1 MAIVSRGGRGY
12 GRLPSLMTLMAGI
25 AAAAVADSVTVRG
38 QTIDTFT
45 WSHNGDTLEVSCRGD
60 VEFSD
65 DDLDVRRLTPGGAL
79 RITERRRAGARS
91 IEFTTNAAGT
101 IERRFSVG
109 TSKRPYEPE
118 GRQWLSQFLP
128 HLIRQTAIG
137 AAGRVARIL
146 RANGSAAVLAEISLI
161 EGSRTKRLY
170 LGELLKTPDLDAGAL
185 QQALAQAARE
195 VVFEPELAR
204 LLGANDALLRDEGT
218 RQAYLDAA
226 RTIGSGLEIRRL
238 FSAILE
244 RGPVNSEVLAGV
256 LEISTAIGSALERA
270 SLLVQVAKLQ
280 PLDHATR
287 APFFRALD
295 TLVASDGE
303 YRRVLGAVL
312 EQLERSPETAAAF
325 LASAGDPRND
335 DQAARLLDLVATQ
348 HSIEGAF
355 RAPFFRRV
363 ASMSS
368 AFERSRVL
376 TIVARRKDASEET
389 IMAILG
395 AVQGMTASFEAA
407 QVLLAVAETHT
418 LSGPARDAY
427 IDAANRILSALAA
440 HPRRDSR

>member
-1 MAIVSRGGRGY
+1 MAIVSRGGRGS
-12 GRLPSLMTLMAGI
+12 GRLPSLIVLMAGI
-25 AAAAVADSVTVRG
+25 AAGAVADSVTLRG

-45 WSHNGDTLEVSCRGD
+45 WSHNGDRLEVSCRGD

-65 DDLDVRRLTPGGAL
+65 DDLDVRGLTPGGML
-79 RITERRRAGARS
+79 RIMERRRAGARS
-91 IEFTTNAAGT
+91 IEFTTTAAGN

-109 TSKRPYEPE
+109 TSEQPYETE

-128 HLIRQTAIG
+128 HLIRQTGIG

-146 RANGSAAVLAEISLI
+146 RTKGSAAGLAEISLI

-170 LGELLKTPDLDAGAL
+170 FGELLKTPDLDAGAL

-195 VVFEPELAR
+195 LVFEPELAR
-204 LLGANDALLRDEGT
+204 LLAANDALLRDKGT

-226 RTIGSGLEIRRL
+226 RTIESDLEMRRL
-238 FSAILE
+238 FSTALE

-256 LEISTAIGSALERA
+256 LEISTAIGSDLERA

-280 PLDHATR
+280 PLDNATR
-287 APFFRALD
+287 APFFKALD
-295 TLVASDGE
+295 TLVASDAE

-325 LASAGDPRND
+325 LASAGTPRGD
-335 DQAARLLDLVATQ
+335 DQAARLLELVARQ
-348 HSIEGAF
+348 QSIEGSL

-363 ASMSS
+363 ASISS

-376 TIVARRKDASEET
+376 QIAARRKDASEET

-395 AVQGMTASFEAA
+395 AVHAMTATSDAA
-407 QVLLAVAETHT
+407 QVLLAVAEIHT

-427 IDAANRILSALAA
+427 IDEANRILSALAA
-440 HPRRDSR
+440 HARRDVR